1 MLLGAPCSGM
11 LNLVVITSVGTTALC
26 LCRCYSVK
34 AETLEYFKKLTAGQ
48 VLLLQVMKEDHKRN
62 VLEVDLVR
70 LEEDDVCYTSVRDC
84 LVFAGQAVLET
95 NPYSAV
101 PSLNTRGYELPGQPR
116 AGTRHEVH
124 VSHVPDPRPGRRLQ
138 LHVQVSPASMDLPLL
153 SERYEFPI

>member
-1 MLLGAPCSGM
+1 MGL
-11 LNLVVITSVGTTALC
+11 
-26 LCRCYSVK
+26 
-34 AETLEYFKKLTAGQ
+34 
-48 VLLLQVMKEDHKRN
+48 
-62 VLEVDLVR
+62 
-70 LEEDDVCYTSVRDC
+70 
-84 LVFAGQAVLET
+84 AGQAVLET

-153 SERYEFPI
+153 SERYKFPIHGEGGFWPLM